1 MSTSSCRSKL
11 AFLAVDV
18 NMPPRGCGH
27 ISRGRRTPN
36 HSVHTLPRS
45 RQDRRSRKS
54 GAEHAN
60 DNELVK
66 EAGRRM
72 IYSLLVSG
80 CFTYARRQISYQYL
94 AEAILCSL

>member
-1 MSTSSCRSKL
+1 VVGVHRIILSTPCHEADKI
-11 AFLAVDV
+11 DD
-18 NMPPRGCGH
+18 PG
-27 ISRGRRTPN
+27 
-36 HSVHTLPRS
+36 
-45 RQDRRSRKS
+45 KS

-66 EAGRRM
+66 EAGRRK